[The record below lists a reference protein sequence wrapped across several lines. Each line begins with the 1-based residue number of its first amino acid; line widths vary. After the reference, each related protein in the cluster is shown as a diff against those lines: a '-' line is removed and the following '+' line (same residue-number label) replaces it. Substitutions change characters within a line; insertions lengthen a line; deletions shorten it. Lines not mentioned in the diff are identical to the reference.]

1 MLEAAALCSSLAG
14 FSLLHAA
21 VPARSP
27 LPIRL
32 KNHPFWTAALRL
44 GALPFFA
51 LSLALWI
58 AGQGL
63 DVGSVLCAFS
73 WALVGS
79 GFLFAAPVAPRAAWT
94 LALLSPALT
103 LLLFV
108 LRGDHG
114 TP

>member
-21 VPARSP
+21 VPARFP
-27 LPIRL
+27 LQVRL
-32 KNHPFWTAALRL
+32 KNHALWAAALRV
-44 GALPFFA
+44 GALPFLA

-58 AGQGL
+58 TGQGL
-63 DVGSVLCAFS
+63 SVGSVLCAFS

-79 GFLFAAPVAPRAAWT
+79 GFIFAAPVAPRAAWT

-103 LLLFV
+103 LLLFL

>member
-21 VPARSP
+21 EPARFP
-27 LPIRL
+27 LQVRL
-32 KNHPFWTAALRL
+32 KDHPLWAAALRL
-44 GALPFFA
+44 GALPFLA

-63 DVGSVLCAFS
+63 GVGSVLCAFS

-79 GFLFAAPVAPRAAWT
+79 GFIFAAPVAPRAAWA
-94 LALLSPALT
+94 LALSSPALT
-103 LLLFV
+103 LLLFL
-108 LRGDHG
+108 LRGAHG